1 MRFLLLLY
9 LYCFNFNYFRFSL
22 IIMSAYPKDVCLML
36 ITAVG
41 LKTVISDKNFR
52 GVILP
57 FLLIIFL
64 ITNISSL
71 YLLVEKGVPFTA
83 LVKRLIIQSF
93 RFLLGVLEIYL
104 GFAFLNYITAKNFL
118 KVQYFLMRL
127 LIAAGVYQFIAFH
140 SGGLPYWGLSMSRS
154 IIAPSAN
161 YGIRPNSFIGEPK
174 TFAVFAI
181 VALTFFLYMYLYKKI
196 SLSSFILWSSLSL
209 FCFVRAESGNGALGV
224 IVLLSIH
231 FLTYRIN
238 YYLKAF
244 ICSVGIYLGYMV
256 FSQPELFFSRNL
268 SVLIAFSN
276 LDFNTLLYSMDDLIL
291 LPVLAL
297 IGNKICIFFGFGYG
311 LLTFYANDYMEYSSW
326 LIKFAGTNFNID
338 SNVAVLGFVCN
349 YGVLLMLLACVFV
362 VKQKGR
368 LAKTCNDT
376 DLLVI
381 SGFLFNCFFLGLF
394 ITGNKV
400 ALYFSLG
407 FFLRLNSLLLEKNIE
422 N

>member
-22 IIMSAYPKDVCLML
+22 IIMSAYPKDVCLMV

-41 LKTVISDKNFR
+41 LKRVVSDRDFRSVIF
-52 GVILP
+52 P

-64 ITNISSL
+64 ITNLSSL
-71 YLLVEKGVPFTA
+71 YLLVEKGVPFPS
-83 LVKRLIIQSF
+83 LVKRLVIQSF

-104 GFAFLNYITAKNFL
+104 GFAFLNYIKTEQYL
-118 KVQYFLMRL
+118 KLQYFLMRL
-127 LIAAGVYQFIAFH
+127 LIGAGVYQFIAFH
-140 SGGLPYWGLSMSRS
+140 SGGLPYWGLAINRS

-181 VALTFFLYMYLYKKI
+181 VALSFFLYMYMYEKI
-196 SLSSFILWSSLSL
+196 SLSSFVIWGALSL
-209 FCFVRAESGNGALGV
+209 FCFVRAESGNGILGV
-224 IVLLSIH
+224 VILLSIH
-231 FLTYRIN
+231 FLISRVN
-238 YYLKAF
+238 YYFKAF
-244 ICSVGIYLGYMV
+244 ICCAGLYLGYMV

-326 LIKFAGTNFNID
+326 LIKYAGTNFNID
-338 SNVAVLGFVCN
+338 SNVAVLGFICN
-349 YGVLLMLLACVFV
+349 YGVLLMLLACTFV
-362 VKQKGR
+362 VKQKQR
-368 LAKTCNDT
+368 LAAECKDT

-381 SGFLFNCFFLGLF
+381 SSFLFNCFFLGLF

-407 FFLRLNSLLLEKNIE
+407 FFLRLNSLLLEKKTE
-422 N
+422 